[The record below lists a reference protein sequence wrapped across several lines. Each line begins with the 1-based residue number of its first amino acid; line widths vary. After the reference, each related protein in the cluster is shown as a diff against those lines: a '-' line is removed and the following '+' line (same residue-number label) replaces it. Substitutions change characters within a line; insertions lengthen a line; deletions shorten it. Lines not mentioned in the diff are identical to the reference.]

1 MAPPLE
7 ARGRRQCRRRSP
19 RHTSLAHVIF
29 LSDRASPFLLPKVAA
44 LHGLPGARERKL
56 ETMSRAHFEST
67 LWPLNLAAALEGR
80 SAHFR
85 ETILRVVRG
94 WSARFSIY
102 LSIYPR
108 AVCCGR
114 GCWTATAR
122 AAQTP
127 TESARNIWRARMV
140 MPIVHVDAGAG
151 ADPPTAHELV
161 RRRAAVCFAVVC
173 TLCPSLAHSKPYAR
187 LGFIIFT
194 NKDQSDLCTFA
205 RNRGCP
211 ACLCGCKPA
220 WLPLS

>member
-1 MAPPLE
+1 MLSSYQIGPRPFYC
-7 ARGRRQCRRRSP
+7 RRLQLYMGSPEREKESWKQCRG
-19 RHTSLAHVIF
+19 HTSNPH
-29 LSDRASPFLLPKVAA
+29 SGRY
-44 LHGLPGARERKL
+44 
-56 ETMSRAHFEST
+56 
-67 LWPLNLAAALEGR
+67 LAAALEGR

-85 ETILRVVRG
+85 ESQTILRVVRG